1 MKLSEFEALCNK
13 ATREWHSGYVPVNEH
28 THWQSVGPVTFGM
41 QQAISDAAF
50 ADAART
56 MAHKLLKVAKAAK
69 SWLAVADTYAKHRDD
84 PDRSIY
90 KVDYMQGREIFRGAL
105 KELEQP

>member
-56 MAHKLLKVAKAAK
+56 MAHKLIGLLKIALDV
-69 SWLAVADTYAKHRDD
+69 LACDE
-84 PDRSIY
+84 P
-90 KVDYMQGREIFRGAL
+90 IFSAGKWDLCGACPACHFFETL
-105 KELEQP
+105 AEMETR

>member
-1 MKLSEFEALCNK
+1 MGLFDRLLDRHDLSRIQFDKCIEELHLFKDRNEKLE
-13 ATREWHSGYVPVNEH
+13 
-28 THWQSVGPVTFGM
+28 
-41 QQAISDAAF
+41 
-50 ADAART
+50 
-56 MAHKLLKVAKAAK
+56 KVVAAAK

-90 KVDYMQGREIFRGAL
+90 KVDYMQGREICRGAL

>member
-1 MKLSEFEALCNK
+1 MKLKLKCIEEFHLFK
-13 ATREWHSGYVPVNEH
+13 DRNE
-28 THWQSVGPVTFGM
+28 
-41 QQAISDAAF
+41 
-50 ADAART
+50 
-56 MAHKLLKVAKAAK
+56 KLEKVVAAAK
-69 SWLAVADTYAKHRDD
+69 SWLAVADTYAKHRDA